1 MRKLHIILS
10 SLIGVVLVL
19 LGIFVFG
26 DSWVR
31 ALETL
36 VDFGRSIGYYFC
48 ELFFIDHNISPT
60 VKDKSKIFLLNFD
73 FADNSGQFMQDARS
87 YFLLPVCFS
96 YYSSNTFIHSLR
108 IFSLLNFSR
117 VPS

>member
-31 ALETL
+31 ALETI

-60 VKDKSKIFLLNFD
+60 VKDKSKIFLLDFD
-73 FADNSGQFMQDARS
+73 FCK
-87 YFLLPVCFS
+87 FL
-96 YYSSNTFIHSLR
+96 
-108 IFSLLNFSR
+108 
-117 VPS
+117 